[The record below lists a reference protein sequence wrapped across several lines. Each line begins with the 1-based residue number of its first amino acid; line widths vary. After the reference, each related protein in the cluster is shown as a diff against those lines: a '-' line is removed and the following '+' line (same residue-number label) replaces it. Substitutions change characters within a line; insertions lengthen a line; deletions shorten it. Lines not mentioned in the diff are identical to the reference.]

1 MKKIIKYIITCVLL
15 IIISI
20 LTYFVISNV
29 VAKKNN
35 TISSFFGFSV
45 SYVPSESMEPTIE
58 KGSTVLFKKDDYSN
72 AKENDIIV
80 YKNDELN
87 IYVIH
92 RIKYYENNKGF
103 VMQGDNN
110 KTVDTNKDGSILYVT
125 QNNYVGKYLKTV
137 SVFSINST
145 LSRTIIFILAIL
157 TTFFIMVTEIFSII
171 RNVKD
176 NKKENNVKLD
186 DKEKE
191 LLRKEILEELKKEM
205 NNKDKK

>member
-45 SYVPSESMEPTIE
+45 SYVPTESMEPTIE

-110 KTVDTNKDGSILYVT
+110 KTVDTNKDGSILYVN

-171 RNVKD
+171 KNVKD
-176 NKKENNVKLD
+176 NKKENNVKFD

>member
-1 MKKIIKYIITCVLL
+1 
-15 IIISI
+15 
-20 LTYFVISNV
+20 
-29 VAKKNN
+29 
-35 TISSFFGFSV
+35 
-45 SYVPSESMEPTIE
+45 
-58 KGSTVLFKKDDYSN
+58 
-72 AKENDIIV
+72 
-80 YKNDELN
+80 
-87 IYVIH
+87 
-92 RIKYYENNKGF
+92 
-103 VMQGDNN
+103 MQGDNN
-110 KTVDTNKDGSILYVT
+110 KTVDTNKDGSILYVN

-176 NKKENNVKLD
+176 DKKENNVKFD

>member
-58 KGSTVLFKKDDYSN
+58 KGSTVLFKKDDFSN

-110 KTVDTNKDGSILYVT
+110 KTVDTNKDGSILYVN

-157 TTFFIMVTEIFSII
+157 TTFFIMVTEIFSFI

-176 NKKENNVKLD
+176 NKKENNVKID